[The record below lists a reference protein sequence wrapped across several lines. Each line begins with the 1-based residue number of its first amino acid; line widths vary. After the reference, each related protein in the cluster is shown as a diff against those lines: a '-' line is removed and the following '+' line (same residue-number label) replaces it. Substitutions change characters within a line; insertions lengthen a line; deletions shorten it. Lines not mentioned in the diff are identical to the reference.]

1 MRYDSEHKAKARE
14 RILNAAAKAIRKDG
28 PERIGV
34 ASVMKDAGLTHGG
47 FYAHFPSKDALV
59 AEAVGK
65 MFEGPY
71 SRFAAETEGRPP
83 AEALAAYV
91 DFYLSSA
98 HRDARERGCPLPA
111 LSGEMARLPEAARG
125 RFNQGAAHLRAALA
139 GFLEAM
145 GKADADTL
153 AASVM
158 AELVG
163 AMALAR
169 TEGDKARSDA
179 MLAASRTALKERIG
193 LR

>member
-1 MRYDSEHKAKARE
+1 MRYDKEHKAKARE
-14 RILNAAAKAIRKDG
+14 RILDAAAKAIRKEG

-59 AEAVGK
+59 AEAVGR
-65 MFEGPY
+65 MFDGPY
-71 SRFAAETEGRPP
+71 SRFTRETEGRPP

-91 DFYLSSA
+91 NFYLSPA

-111 LSGEMARLPEAARG
+111 LSGEMARMPEAARG
-125 RFNQGAAHLRAALA
+125 QFNLGAARLREAL
-139 GFLEAM
+139 GDFLGAM
-145 GKADADTL
+145 GRAEPETL

-169 TEGDKARSDA
+169 TEGDKARSDG
-179 MLAASRTALKERIG
+179 MLAASRAALKARLG
-193 LR
+193 L

>member
-1 MRYDSEHKAKARE
+1 MRYDKDHKAKARE
-14 RILNAAAKAIRKDG
+14 RILDAAAKAIRREG

-34 ASVMKDAGLTHGG
+34 ASVMKQAGLTHGG

-59 AEAVGK
+59 AEAVGR

-71 SRFAAETEGRPP
+71 SRFAAETEGRSP
-83 AEALAAYV
+83 AEAMAAYV
-91 DFYLSSA
+91 DFYLSPA
-98 HRDARERGCPLPA
+98 HRDARDRGCPLPA
-111 LSGEMARLPEAARG
+111 LSGEMARMPEAARG
-125 RFNQGAAHLRAALA
+125 QFNKGAGQLRGALA
-139 GFLEAM
+139 GFLATM
-145 GKADADTL
+145 GKGDPDTL

-179 MLAASRTALKERIG
+179 MLAASRAALKERLG
-193 LR
+193 L